1 MKIDAFLKELS
12 MFTDRDERME
22 FLIDL
27 ASRFKEVPKE
37 IAERPFPK
45 ENKVPACESDA
56 YVWLRDGKLYFA
68 VENPQG
74 ISAKALAVI
83 LDENFSGTDQ
93 INQIP
98 ESLVDTIFGSTISMG
113 KGEGLR
119 GMIRLAKSLAAS
131 L

>member
-1 MKIDAFLKELS
+1 MKLDKFLEELS
-12 MFTDRDERME
+12 NFTDRDERME
-22 FLIDL
+22 YLIDT
-27 ASRFKEVPKE
+27 ASRFNEVPKE
-37 IAERPFPK
+37 IAERPFKK

-56 YVWLRDGKLYFA
+56 YAWVKDKKLYFA

-83 LDENFSGTDQ
+83 LDENFSNTED
-93 INQIP
+93 IKNIP

-119 GMIRLAKSLAAS
+119 GMVRLVKSLDTY
-131 L
+131 

>member
-1 MKIDAFLKELS
+1 

-45 ENKVPACESDA
+45 ENKVPACESDV
-56 YVWLRDGKLYFA
+56 YVWLKNGKLYFA

-83 LDENFSGTDQ
+83 LDENFSHTNQ
-93 INQIP
+93 IKEIP

-119 GMIRLAKSLAAS
+119 GMVRLAKGLTVSI
-131 L
+131 

>member
-1 MKIDAFLKELS
+1 
-12 MFTDRDERME
+12 ME
-22 FLIDL
+22 FLIDI
-27 ASRFKEVPKE
+27 ASRFKEVPPA
-37 IAERPFPK
+37 IAERPFNK

-56 YVWLRDGKLYFA
+56 YVWVKDGKLFFA

-83 LDENFSGTDQ
+83 LDENFSGTDD
-93 INQIP
+93 IRNIP

-119 GMIRLAKSLAAS
+119 GMVRLAKNLG
-131 L
+131 